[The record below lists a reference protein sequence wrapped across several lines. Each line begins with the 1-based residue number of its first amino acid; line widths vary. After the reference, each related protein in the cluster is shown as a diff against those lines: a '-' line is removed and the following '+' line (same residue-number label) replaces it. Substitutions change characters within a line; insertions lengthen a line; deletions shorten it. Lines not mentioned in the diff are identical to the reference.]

1 VENPFNTLGRFHQ
14 KVIRLSRGCLRKAQ
28 NDVSVRIAHITDTH
42 ILEPDHHTRSGRHR
56 FRVNFLSFG
65 RSKDAEDRRL
75 RLLRAIDDAIAAGAS
90 QIVMTG
96 DMTEDGQ
103 PEQFEALAEVLEA
116 SGVDRDRITLVP
128 GNHDLYTDLHAWDIA
143 MSGPLSPWATT
154 SRLGSLV
161 VRDGVAILPIST
173 CFKQH
178 YLFSGGRLG
187 SHNARRIA
195 WAARQSREL
204 GCALVVGMHH
214 PVFPHPVS
222 VGTWWDGLRDHHV
235 MSALLREHREAF
247 VFHGHIHKK
256 VTKAVTS
263 GAHAQVFCAKAT
275 VDSDELLRLYDVEDS
290 MLTPV
295 PVGTP
300 GEGTAAP
307 DFALAAE

>member
-1 VENPFNTLGRFHQ
+1 
-14 KVIRLSRGCLRKAQ
+14 
-28 NDVSVRIAHITDTH
+28 
-42 ILEPDHHTRSGRHR
+42 
-56 FRVNFLSFG
+56 
-65 RSKDAEDRRL
+65 
-75 RLLRAIDDAIAAGAS
+75 
-90 QIVMTG
+90 MTG

-116 SGVDRDRITLVP
+116 SGVDPERITLVP

-143 MSGPLSPWATT
+143 MSGPLSRWATT

-195 WAARQSREL
+195 WAARQAKEL

-222 VGTWWDGLRDHHV
+222 VGTWWDGLRDHYV
-235 MSALLREHREAF
+235 MSDLLREHREAF
-247 VFHGHIHKK
+247 VFHGHIHRK
-256 VTKAVTS
+256 VTKAVTE
-263 GAHAQVFCAKAT
+263 GAHPQVFCAKAT

-290 MLTPV
+290 ILV
-295 PVGTP
+295 PVRVVRP
-300 GEGTAAP
+300 GESPALP